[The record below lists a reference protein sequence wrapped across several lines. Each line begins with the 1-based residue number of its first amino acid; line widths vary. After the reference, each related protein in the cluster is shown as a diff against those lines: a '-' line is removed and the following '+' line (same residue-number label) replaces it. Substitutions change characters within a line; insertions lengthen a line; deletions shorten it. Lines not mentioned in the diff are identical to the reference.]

1 MSFERTDT
9 STLGRWW
16 WTVDRLSLAAL
27 ILLVGI
33 GMVMTF
39 SASPAVA
46 VRIGAGPYHFVKRQV
61 AFGLPAM
68 LVMAGVSLLTPI
80 QVRRLS
86 VIGMLGAMAMMVVVL
101 IIGPDVKGAAR
112 WITLGGLSI
121 QPSEFFKPTFA
132 VVVAW
137 MFSEARLQPG
147 FPGRQIAIGLFAV
160 AAMLLLAE
168 PDVGQTIII
177 SGVWGIEFFLA
188 GLPLIMVGGLLLLGA
203 AGSVAAYFVFHHVQV
218 RVAHFLDP
226 KAGGAFQVI
235 TALKAIHHGGLFG
248 VGPGEGRLK
257 LILPDAH
264 TDFILAV
271 AGEEFGVLVCLA
283 VIALFAFVVLRG
295 LSRLNRENNLFI
307 VLAASGL
314 FAQFGLEAA
323 VNMATTLRLMP
334 AKGMTLPFISYGGS
348 SLLGMALGMGMALAL
363 TRKRYPADEEV
374 ES

>member
-16 WTVDRLSLAAL
+16 WTVDRLSLGAM
-27 ILLVGI
+27 ILLIGI
-33 GMVMTF
+33 GMVLTF

-46 VRIGAGPYHFVKRQV
+46 VRFGLGPYHFVKRQLI
-61 AFGLPAM
+61 FGFPAM
-68 LVMAGVSLLTPI
+68 LVLAGASLLTPL

-86 VIGMLGAMAMMVVVL
+86 AIGVMASVMMMVVVL
-101 IIGPDVKGAAR
+101 VIGSDIGGAAR
-112 WITLGGLSI
+112 WLTLAGLSI

-132 VVVAW
+132 VVIAW
-137 MFSEARLQPG
+137 MFSEARLHPG
-147 FPGRQIAIGLFAV
+147 FPGRQIATALLALGAV
-160 AAMLLLAE
+160 LLLAE
-168 PDVGQTIII
+168 PDVGQTLII
-177 SGVWGIEFFLA
+177 SGIWGIEFFLA
-188 GLPLIMVGGLLLLGA
+188 GLPLVMVGVLILLGA
-203 AGSVAAYFVFHHVQV
+203 AGAVGAYFAFHHVQV
-218 RVAHFLDP
+218 RVAHFFDP
-226 KAGGAFQVI
+226 RADGSYQVI

-271 AGEEFGVLVCLA
+271 AGEEFGVLVCVA
-283 VIALFAFVVLRG
+283 VIALFALVVVRG
-295 LSRLNRENNLFI
+295 LSRLNREDNLFI

-314 FAQFGLEAA
+314 FSQFGLEAI

-348 SLLGMALGMGMALAL
+348 STVGMALAMGMALAL
-363 TRKRYPADEEV
+363 TRTRYPAEGA
-374 ES
+374 S